1 MMKAE
6 EKILKRWEE
15 MEIHK
20 KLAQK
25 TPHGLKYVVHEA
37 PIPVCGITDEIIA
50 ARITRDVYLRYKS
63 MTGFNVICSPQ
74 WNVFDPRVEKS
85 VLDEQGDAIRG
96 RDGKIDMRKLRKA
109 CREKAF
115 ELIEG
120 ITPTFKRLG
129 IISDWDEKP
138 SLESKFA
145 SRTAEAIGCLY
156 DGGYLSNE
164 VKSLHWCVICQEPVD
179 PKESVFGIRKS
190 ISAYVRLPLL
200 KGLERFGRKV
210 YLIAFSREMW
220 IFLGSSAVVARN
232 GRYVAMLCEDGV
244 YVDLA
249 SSPWIRKLRPKAIK
263 EIDPDELQGVICD
276 HPITGREMPV
286 ILTDSWDEEGEG
298 GFSVISPAHSPED
311 YFIALEHCL
320 EITPIVDDEGRLNE
334 LTGDLCESRFDSVE
348 ELIRDELRGR
358 GYLIAE
364 SRRKAPVLLC
374 PCCGEQTIFKPSVQW
389 FFNSYPISLGR
400 LWGVPMF
407 VIYCNRCEGPVLSE
421 EIGKHIRNSLN
432 RRGVDSWFR
441 LDPGEILP
449 EEISC
454 QRCGCGE
461 FHKAEGTVAPIFA
474 FAVNQAYKLSRRRDR
489 VNVIDLIIEPSPVME
504 RWLPMLKKLMELLY
518 DDALISPI
526 ILPVNPPERGEGR
539 DIPDEL
545 RSGDIGR
552 LSFFIGR
559 SRAVEMVGNLYGL
572 FEKILEMTRGIEGE
586 FDFAKINPDARSLL
600 TDFDILA
607 GEIMSMYESLRI
619 EEAIERLSR
628 FTFDRIGSYLE
639 NARKEK
645 VFLTLLKE
653 ISVDLLKLWA
663 PITPFMAERIW
674 LEMNPENGGS
684 SIFMQMM
691 PLGWMGER

>member
-1 MMKAE
+1 
-6 EKILKRWEE
+6 
-15 MEIHK
+15 
-20 KLAQK
+20 
-25 TPHGLKYVVHEA
+25 
-37 PIPVCGITDEIIA
+37 
-50 ARITRDVYLRYKS
+50 
-63 MTGFNVICSPQ
+63 
-74 WNVFDPRVEKS
+74 
-85 VLDEQGDAIRG
+85 
-96 RDGKIDMRKLRKA
+96 
-109 CREKAF
+109 
-115 ELIEG
+115 
-120 ITPTFKRLG
+120 
-129 IISDWDEKP
+129 
-138 SLESKFA
+138 
-145 SRTAEAIGCLY
+145 
-156 DGGYLSNE
+156 
-164 VKSLHWCVICQEPVD
+164 
-179 PKESVFGIRKS
+179 
-190 ISAYVRLPLL
+190 
-200 KGLERFGRKV
+200 
-210 YLIAFSREMW
+210 
-220 IFLGSSAVVARN
+220 
-232 GRYVAMLCEDGV
+232 
-244 YVDLA
+244 
-249 SSPWIRKLRPKAIK
+249 
-263 EIDPDELQGVICD
+263 
-276 HPITGREMPV
+276 
-286 ILTDSWDEEGEG
+286 
-298 GFSVISPAHSPED
+298 
-311 YFIALEHCL
+311 
-320 EITPIVDDEGRLNE
+320 
-334 LTGDLCESRFDSVE
+334 
-348 ELIRDELRGR
+348 
-358 GYLIAE
+358 
-364 SRRKAPVLLC
+364 
-374 PCCGEQTIFKPSVQW
+374 
-389 FFNSYPISLGR
+389 
-400 LWGVPMF
+400 
-407 VIYCNRCEGPVLSE
+407 
-421 EIGKHIRNSLN
+421 HIRNSLN